1 VKEILILFLG
11 RSIDGIVNDA
21 RREFP
26 GEKVQVVR
34 RDDDKLEAPA
44 GLDVVA
50 VSDFQPQ
57 AEVKYVVVANG
68 GTSSQLVPALKALVE
83 AGVSFEVY
91 DLQRD
96 GAKRLW

>member
-1 VKEILILFLG
+1 MLVLFLG

-26 GEKVQVVR
+26 GEKALVVR

-50 VSDFQPQ
+50 VSGFQPQ
-57 AEVKYVVVANG
+57 VGEKYVVVANG
-68 GTSSQLVPALKALVE
+68 GTSAQLVTALKALVE
-83 AGVSFEVY
+83 AGVSFEVH